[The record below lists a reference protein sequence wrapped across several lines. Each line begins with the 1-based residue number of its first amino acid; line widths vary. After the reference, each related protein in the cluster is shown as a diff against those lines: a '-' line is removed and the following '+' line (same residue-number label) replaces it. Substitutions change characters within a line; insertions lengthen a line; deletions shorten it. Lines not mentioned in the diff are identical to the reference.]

1 MATRKTTSKG
11 PAPAAPDAKDDQV
24 AFFVPSDKHQSI
36 VKAQRD
42 FIGAIA
48 ERIEKGEPV
57 ARVDERKMIA
67 GILRAWARQIPDT
80 LPKTQGGVARIEP
93 AYAAIHFA
101 CLVNVQGRSKEEAI
115 AELAG
120 LYGASPEAVAEA
132 IAKFEG
138 HAMRLVPKQSKAAT
152 D

>member
-1 MATRKTTSKG
+1 MLG
-11 PAPAAPDAKDDQV
+11 
-24 AFFVPSDKHQSI
+24 
-36 VKAQRD
+36 
-42 FIGAIA
+42 
-48 ERIEKGEPV
+48 
-57 ARVDERKMIA
+57 M
-67 GILRAWARQIPDT
+67 
-80 LPKTQGGVARIEP
+80 
-93 AYAAIHFA
+93 AAIHFA